1 MRGPGFGRAKL
12 RMNRPIASPKKVSI
26 SSAKKSL
33 RVFHI
38 IFFAAF
44 VLFSPP
50 PSKVHAAQITLA
62 WDASTDP
69 NIAGYKV
76 YYGTASGSY
85 PTAVDVGNQTS
96 CAIANLSGGMAY
108 YFAATEYDK
117 SGQESGYSNEVVL
130 SPPTSCA
137 FSLSPTANSFNSTGG
152 TGTFGVTTQ
161 AGCAWTAIS
170 NVSWLV
176 ITSNS
181 SGTGNGTVHYSVLSN
196 PNSTSRTG
204 TVTIGGKTL
213 NVTQAAVSQ
222 YSIAAAK
229 AGNGNGTVTVN
240 PAGSTFTAGTV
251 VTLTAAPDGNSAFA
265 GWSGGCSG
273 TSATCKVTMNSNTS
287 VTATFTLQR
296 NTITAHV
303 GANGSISPAG
313 LVAVALGA
321 SQSFTITPNRGYR
334 IADVKVDGASV
345 GRTSS
350 YLFGN
355 VMSTHTIDATFAPVK
370 RSHGR

>member
-1 MRGPGFGRAKL
+1 MRGLGLGRAKL
-12 RMNRPIASPKKVSI
+12 GMNRPIGSPKKVSTC
-26 SSAKKSL
+26 SAKKPL
-33 RVFHI
+33 GIFHI
-38 IFFAAF
+38 ILFVAF

-69 NIAGYKV
+69 NIAGYRV

-137 FSLSPTANSFNSTGG
+137 FSLSSTANSFISTGG
-152 TGTFGVTTQ
+152 TGTVGVTTQ

-181 SGTGNGTVHYSVLSN
+181 SGTGNGTVNYSVLSN

-222 YSIAAAK
+222 YSLAVAK

-240 PAGSTFTAGTV
+240 PAGSTFPAGTV
-251 VTLTAAPDGNSAFA
+251 VTLTATPDANSAFA

-273 TSATCKVTMNSNTS
+273 TSPASKVTMNSNTS

-296 NTITAHV
+296 NTITAHA

-313 LVAVALGA
+313 AVAVALGA
-321 SQSFTITPNRGYR
+321 SQSFTITPKRGYR
-334 IADVKVDGASV
+334 IADVKVDGVSV
-345 GRTSS
+345 GSTSS

-355 VMSTHTIDATFAPVK
+355 VMSNHTIDASFTPIN
-370 RSHGR
+370 RDHRR